1 MCYKKREDMKDIAIK
16 IENLTKIYK
25 LYDKPI
31 DRLKESLS
39 ISKKNRH
46 KDYYALRDINLEVK
60 KGEIL
65 GIVGTNGSGKST
77 ILKIIT
83 GVLTQT
89 SGNVEINGKISALLE
104 LGAGFNPEYTG
115 IENIYLNG
123 TMLGYT
129 KEEIDEKLS
138 DIISFADI
146 GEFIYQQV
154 KTYSSGMFARLAF
167 AVSINVDPD
176 ILIVDEA
183 LSVGDTRF
191 QKKCYRKMEEF
202 KKEKTIILVT
212 HDIGVISKFCDRV
225 AWIEKGHLKD
235 VGDPIEISKQY
246 TAYVMQSQLVQEDV
260 ENKSREVSK
269 NKDENIIDIT
279 GIVESY
285 GDKKALI
292 TGIGM
297 FQNESLVQTVMPN
310 EDTKIKI
317 RVEYKE
323 NIFQPIVG
331 FTIKDR
337 LGNVVFQSNSEV
349 LQQEINTDNKT
360 CEEYEFEFI
369 FPELNVGQYTI
380 SPAIASGTQAN
391 HVQHNWIHD
400 AYVFNVINNNM
411 YNLEGTLSLSNIRF
425 KQV

>member
-1 MCYKKREDMKDIAIK
+1 MDVAIK
-16 IENLTKIYK
+16 IKNISKIYR
-25 LYDKPI
+25 LYEKPS
-31 DRLKESLS
+31 DRFFESFS
-39 ISKKNRH
+39 IRKKSRH
-46 KDYYALRDINLEVK
+46 KDYYALNKVSLDVK

-83 GVLTQT
+83 GVLTPT
-89 SGNVEINGKISALLE
+89 SGDIEINGKISALLE

-123 TMLGYT
+123 TMMGYT
-129 KEEIDEKLS
+129 KAEVDEKLK
-138 DIISFADI
+138 DIIDFADI
-146 GEFIYQQV
+146 GDFINQPV

-191 QKKCYRKMEEF
+191 QKKCYRKMEEL

-225 AWIEKGHLKD
+225 AWIEKGELRE
-235 VGDPIEISKQY
+235 VGEPLDIAKKY
-246 TAYVMQSQLVQEDV
+246 TAYVMESQLTEEEVEKDSNIK
-260 ENKSREVSK
+260 ENKD
-269 NKDENIIDIT
+269 NKLMNIS
-279 GIVESY
+279 GRVESY

-292 TGIGM
+292 TAIGL
-297 FQNESLVQTVMPN
+297 FQNESMVETVMPN
-310 EDTKIKI
+310 EPTKIVI
-317 RVEYKE
+317 GVEFKE
-323 NIFQPIVG
+323 EIFQPIVG

-337 LGNVVFQSNSEV
+337 LGNVAFQSNSEV
-349 LQQEINTDNKT
+349 LKGEIESHKKYG
-360 CEEYEFEFI
+360 EYEFEFV

-380 SPAIASGTQAN
+380 SPAVASGTQSN
-391 HVQHNWIHD
+391 HIQHNWIHD
-400 AYVFNVINNNM
+400 AFVFNVINNNL
-411 YNLEGTLSLSNIRF
+411 YNLEGILSLKNIKFRE
-425 KQV
+425 K

>member
-1 MCYKKREDMKDIAIK
+1 MSNLAIK
-16 IENLTKIYK
+16 IKNLSKIYK
-25 LYDKPI
+25 LYDRPV
-31 DRLKESLS
+31 DRLKEALS
-39 ISKKNRH
+39 FSKRNRH
-46 KDYYALRDINLEVK
+46 KDYYALKNINLEVK

-65 GIVGTNGSGKST
+65 GIIGTNGSGKST

-83 GVLTQT
+83 GVLTPT
-89 SGNVEINGKISALLE
+89 AGTVDITGKISALLE

-123 TMLGYT
+123 TMLGYSR
-129 KEEIDEKLS
+129 EEMDKKLP
-138 DIISFADI
+138 DIVKFADI
-146 GEFIYQQV
+146 GDFIYQPV
-154 KTYSSGMFARLAF
+154 KTYSSGMFSRLAF

-225 AWIEKGHLKD
+225 VWIEQGELKAI
-235 VGDPIEISKQY
+235 GDPLEIAKEY
-246 TAYVMQSQLVQEDV
+246 TAYIMRSQLTHEQVN
-260 ENKSREVSK
+260 ENEKR
-269 NKDENIIDIT
+269 KDNSQLMNIDGVI
-279 GIVESY
+279 ESY
-285 GDKKALI
+285 GDKKVII
-292 TGIGM
+292 TAIGL
-297 FQNESLVQTVMPN
+297 FQEDNKNIIQTVSPN
-310 EDTKIKI
+310 KLTKIVI

-323 NIFQPIVG
+323 EIINPIVG

-337 LGNVVFQSNSEV
+337 LGNIVFQSNSEV
-349 LQQEINTDNKT
+349 LQEEIDSNNSCVD
-360 CEEYEFEFI
+360 YSFEFM
-369 FPELNVGQYTI
+369 FPELNIGQYTI

-400 AYVFNVINNNM
+400 IYVFNVINSNL
-411 YNLEGTLSLSNIRF
+411 YNLEGFLSLSDIKFTQN
-425 KQV
+425 

>member
-1 MCYKKREDMKDIAIK
+1 MDVAIRIK
-16 IENLTKIYK
+16 NISKIYR
-25 LYDKPI
+25 LYEKPS
-31 DRLKESLS
+31 DRLIESFS
-39 ISKKNRH
+39 IRKKSRH
-46 KDYYALRDINLEVK
+46 KNYYALNDISLDVK

-83 GVLTQT
+83 GVLTPT
-89 SGNVEINGKISALLE
+89 SGEIEIDGKISALLE

-123 TMLGYT
+123 TMMGYT
-129 KEEIDEKLS
+129 KDEIDKKLK
-138 DIISFADI
+138 DIIDFADI
-146 GEFIYQQV
+146 GDFINQPV

-191 QKKCYRKMEEF
+191 QKKCYRKMEEL

-225 AWIEKGHLKD
+225 AWIEKGELRE
-235 VGDPIEISKQY
+235 VGEPLDIAKKY
-246 TAYVMQSQLVQEDV
+246 TAYVMESQLTEEEVKE
-260 ENKSREVSK
+260 ESNKKEQRNTD
-269 NKDENIIDIT
+269 NKLINIS

-292 TGIGM
+292 NAIGL
-297 FQNESLVQTVMPN
+297 FQNDEIVETVIPN
-310 EDTKIKI
+310 ELTKIVI
-317 RVEYKE
+317 RVEFKE
-323 NIFQPIVG
+323 EIFQPIVG
-331 FTIKDR
+331 FTIRDR

-349 LQQEINTDNKT
+349 LQAEIESNKKYG
-360 CEEYEFEFI
+360 EYEFEFI

-380 SPAIASGTQAN
+380 SPAVASGTQSN
-391 HVQHNWIHD
+391 HIQHNWIHD
-400 AYVFNVINNNM
+400 AFVFNVINNNL
-411 YNLEGTLSLSNIRF
+411 YNLEGMLSLSNIKFRER
-425 KQV
+425 

>member
-1 MCYKKREDMKDIAIK
+1 MNDIAIK

-25 LYDKPI
+25 LYDKPV

-39 ISKKNRH
+39 ISKKSRH
-46 KDYYALRDINLEVK
+46 KDYYALKDINLEVR
-60 KGEIL
+60 KGEIF

-89 SGNVEINGKISALLE
+89 SGTVDINGKISALLE

-225 AWIEKGHLKD
+225 AWIEKGYLKD

-246 TAYVMQSQLVQEDV
+246 TAYVMQSQLLQEDI
-260 ENKSREVSK
+260 ENKSTEVSK
-269 NKDENIIDIT
+269 NKDEDIIDIT

-292 TGIGM
+292 IGIGM

-310 EDTKIKI
+310 ENTKIKI

-349 LQQEINTDNKT
+349 LQQEINTDSRT

-400 AYVFNVINNNM
+400 AYVFNVINNNL